1 MKLLRLA
8 IRNVLR
14 NVRRSLITI
23 IAVGVGMASLVFLW
37 GFIDGINEQMIDNS
51 TSFVS
56 GHLKIHRAG
65 YHAEKSLYRAMP
77 DDKGLRDKL
86 RSTPQVEAIAS
97 RVEDK
102 AMLSGASKTRG
113 VRVVGV
119 DPVNEKKVTTIYKT
133 IVQGRYLLTSD
144 DDGIL
149 IGDKMA
155 EVLNLGIGDEAVLVT
170 QAVDGSIGA
179 GRYRVVG
186 IFDTGIDVM
195 DSGYAFL
202 TLPAAQD
209 LYSLWGQATALV
221 ARLVDRQQSD
231 LVAKELKTMLGPDY
245 EVLGWRKLMP
255 SMVQMVSFHEA
266 VNIIV
271 IIIVFVV
278 VAVGIANTVLMSVLE
293 RTREFGVMMALG
305 TSRPQI
311 IGLVVLECII
321 LGLVGLVVGLG
332 AGVALNSGFASTG
345 IDLSSYTAAME
356 TMPGLS
362 AVVYP
367 VTHWQHVAQVGAIVF
382 AISILPAAYP
392 AWRAA
397 SVEPVTA
404 IRGLPKSHHESAL
417 PRASRTERTRAV
429 FMAIAVRGIARNHR
443 RAVLTASAT
452 AFGLAAF
459 IFLYAMTEGWYDQMV
474 ENSTRYFSAHVQ
486 LQHKGFRLDMEPGLH
501 INDYR
506 EQLKRIQAD
515 PLVRAATPRV
525 QARAMVSSPMASE
538 PLVLLG
544 VDPVQEQKVT
554 QLQKVIVSGSFLDD
568 ANANAIVLGKELAR
582 KLNVRVGE
590 KVVVTTQQQDR
601 SLGSA
606 AYRVQGIFETGNEFF
621 DQLLAMVPLS
631 PAQRLIGLDQAVS
644 SIAISLKDRRT
655 SLEYAATMNSSSP
668 SSLVTLPWET
678 LMPVVV
684 QMIEFTDV
692 FFYII
697 LAVVLFVIAM
707 GIMNTLL
714 MSVLERTR
722 EFGVMM
728 ALGTEPLQ
736 VLRIV
741 LYESLVLSAIGIVVG
756 TVLGIGVTTYFS
768 KEGMNLSMFAGVSST
783 IPGMVPVIKPLL
795 LVKNLWQPAIVLFL
809 TGVITSLYPA
819 RRASRLEPVKAI
831 HHV

>member
-1 MKLLRLA
+1 MKLLHLA
-8 IRNVLR
+8 LRNVFR
-14 NVRRSLITI
+14 NVRRSLITVT
-23 IAVGVGMASLVFLW
+23 AVSVGMASLVFLW
-37 GFIDGINEQMIDNS
+37 GFIDGINEQMIENS

-56 GHLKIHRAG
+56 GHLKVHHRG
-65 YHAEKSLYRAMP
+65 YHAEKALYRSMP
-77 DDKGLRDKL
+77 DDERRRAKL
-86 RSTPQVEAIAS
+86 LASPLVQAISS

-102 AMLSGASKTRG
+102 AMLSSASKTRG
-113 VRVVGV
+113 VMVVGV

-133 IVQGRYLLTSD
+133 VVRGSYLAPGG

-155 EVLNLGIGDEAVLVT
+155 SVLGLDVGDEAVLIT

-179 GRYRVVG
+179 GRYKVVG

-195 DSGYAFL
+195 DSGYAFI
-202 TLPAAQD
+202 TLAAAQD
-209 LYSLWGQATALV
+209 LYSLWGQATAWV
-221 ARLVDRQQSD
+221 ARLTDRQDSD
-231 LVAKELKTMLGPDY
+231 LVASTLESMLGPEY
-245 EVLGWRKLMP
+245 EVLGWRELMP

-278 VAVGIANTVLMSVLE
+278 VGVGIANTVLMSVLE

-311 IGLVVLECII
+311 IGLVILECVI
-321 LGLVGLVVGLG
+321 LGVVGLLVGLGL
-332 AGVALNSGFASTG
+332 GVALNTGFATNG
-345 IDLSSYTAAME
+345 IDLTPYTAAME

-362 AVVYP
+362 AIVYP
-367 VTHWQHVAQVGAIVF
+367 VTHWEHVVQVAAIIF
-382 AISILPAAYP
+382 IISIIPAAYP

-404 IRGLPKSHHESAL
+404 IRGLPKTTHHHAVEEVV
-417 PRASRTERTRAV
+417 ASERTRAV
-429 FMAIAVRGIARNHR
+429 FMAIAARGISRNRR

-486 LQHKGFRLDMEPGLH
+486 MQHKGFRLDMEPGLH
-501 INDYR
+501 IDDYQA
-506 EQLKRIQAD
+506 QLQRIRAD
-515 PLVRAATPRV
+515 PAVKAASPRV

-538 PLVLLG
+538 PLIVLG
-544 VDPVQEQKVT
+544 VDPQREQAVT
-554 QLQKVIVSGSFLDD
+554 QLQKVMIAGTYLDD
-568 ANANAIVLGKELAR
+568 ADANTIVLGRELAR

-601 SLGSA
+601 SLGSS

-621 DQLLAMVPLS
+621 DQLLGMVPLA
-631 PAQRLIGLDQAVS
+631 PAQRLVGLDDAVS
-644 SIAISLKDRRT
+644 SIAISLKNRRT
-655 SLEYAATMNSSSP
+655 SREFAAATNTASP
-668 SSLVTLPWET
+668 QSLVILPWET

-684 QMIEFTDV
+684 QMIEFTDI

-697 LAVVLFVIAM
+697 LLVVLFVIAM
-707 GIMNTLL
+707 GITNTLL

-736 VLRIV
+736 ILRIV
-741 LYESLVLSAIGIVVG
+741 LYESLVLSAIGIVAG
-756 TVLGIGVTTYFS
+756 TVLGIAVTTYFARD
-768 KEGMNLSMFAGVSST
+768 GMDLSVFAGVGST
-783 IPGMVPVIKPLL
+783 IPGMVPIIKPLL
-795 LVKNLWQPAIVLFL
+795 LFENLWQPAAVLFL
-809 TGVITSLYPA
+809 TGILTSLYPA
-819 RRASRLEPVKAI
+819 RRASRLDPVKAI
-831 HHV
+831 RHV

>member
-1 MKLLRLA
+1 MKLLHLA
-8 IRNVLR
+8 LLNVLR
-14 NVRRSLITI
+14 NVRRSLITVT
-23 IAVGVGMASLVFLW
+23 AVGVGMASLVFLW
-37 GFIDGINEQMIDNS
+37 GFIDGINEQMIENS

-56 GHLKIHRAG
+56 GHLKVHRSG
-65 YHAEKSLYRAMP
+65 YHAEKALYRSMA
-77 DDKGLRDKL
+77 DDGQRRALLLGSPLVR
-86 RSTPQVEAIAS
+86 AISS

-113 VRVVGV
+113 IRVVGV
-119 DPVNEKKVTTIYKT
+119 DPLNEKKVTTIYKT
-133 IVQGRYLLTSD
+133 IIRGSYLAPGG

-149 IGDKMA
+149 IGDKIA
-155 EVLNLGIGDEAVLVT
+155 SVLGLDVGDEAVLIT

-179 GRYRVVG
+179 GRYKVVG

-202 TLPAAQD
+202 TLAAAQD
-209 LYSLWGQATALV
+209 LYSLWGQATAWV
-221 ARLVDRQQSD
+221 VRLTDRQHSGEA
-231 LVAKELKTMLGPDY
+231 AKQLASLLGPEY
-245 EVLGWRKLMP
+245 EVLDWRKLMP

-278 VAVGIANTVLMSVLE
+278 VGVGIANTVLMSVLE

-311 IGLVVLECII
+311 MGLVVLECVI
-321 LGLVGLVVGLG
+321 LGLVGLVVGMG
-332 AGVALNSGFASTG
+332 IGVALNSGFAASG
-345 IDLSSYTAAME
+345 IDLTPYTAAME

-362 AVVYP
+362 AIIYP
-367 VTHWQHVAQVGAIVF
+367 VTRWEHVAQIAAIVF
-382 AISILPAAYP
+382 IISVIPAIYP

-397 SVEPVTA
+397 SVEPVSA
-404 IRGLPKSHHESAL
+404 IRGLPKSSHQH
-417 PRASRTERTRAV
+417 ASREVVASERTRAV
-429 FMAIAVRGIARNHR
+429 FVAIAARGISRNRR

-486 LQHKGFRLDMEPGLH
+486 VQHKGFRLDMEPGLH
-501 INDYR
+501 IDDYR
-506 EQLKRIQAD
+506 EQLEKIQTD
-515 PLVRAATPRV
+515 PAVMAASPRV
-525 QARAMVSSPMASE
+525 QTRAMVSSPTASE
-538 PLVLLG
+538 PLTLLG
-544 VDPVQEQKVT
+544 VDPKREQAVT
-554 QLQKVIVSGSFLDD
+554 QLQKVIVAGSYLDD
-568 ANANAIVLGKELAR
+568 PGANTIVLGRELAR

-590 KVVVTTQQQDR
+590 KVVITTQQQDR

-621 DQLLAMVPLS
+621 DQLLGMVPLA
-631 PAQRLIGLDQAVS
+631 PAQRLVGLDDAVS
-644 SIAISLKDRRT
+644 SIAISLKNRRT
-655 SLEYAATMNSSSP
+655 SLEYAAAMNASSP
-668 SSLVTLPWET
+668 PSQEVLPWET

-684 QMIEFTDV
+684 QMIEFTDI

-697 LAVVLFVIAM
+697 LLVVLFVIAM
-707 GIMNTLL
+707 GITNTLL

-736 VLRIV
+736 ILRIV

-756 TVLGIGVTTYFS
+756 TLLGIVLTMYFAS
-768 KEGMNLSMFAGVSST
+768 DGLDLSMFAGVGST
-783 IPGMVPVIKPLL
+783 IPGMVPIIKPLL
-795 LVKNLWQPAIVLFL
+795 LFENLWQPAVVLFF
-809 TGVITSLYPA
+809 TGVITSIYPA
-819 RRASRLEPVKAI
+819 RRASKLEPVKAI
-831 HHV
+831 RHV

>member
-1 MKLLRLA
+1 MKLLHLA
-8 IRNVLR
+8 LRNVLR
-14 NVRRSLITI
+14 NVRRSLITVL
-23 IAVGVGMASLVFLW
+23 AVSVGMAALVFLW
-37 GFIDGINEQMIDNS
+37 GFIDGINEQMISNS

-56 GHLKIHRAG
+56 GHLKVHRSG

-77 DDKGLRDKL
+77 DDKRLRDKL
-86 RSTPQVEAIAS
+86 QESPLVEAISS

-102 AMLSGASKTRG
+102 AMLSGADKTRG
-113 VRVVGV
+113 ILVVGV
-119 DPVNEKKVTTIYKT
+119 DPLNEKKVTTIYKT
-133 IVQGRYLLTSD
+133 IIRGKYLMPGD
-144 DDGIL
+144 DDGVL
-149 IGDKMA
+149 IGDKIA
-155 EVLNLGIGDEAVLVT
+155 SVLGLDVGDEAVLIT

-179 GRYRVVG
+179 GRYKVVG

-202 TLPAAQD
+202 TLSAAQD
-209 LYSLWGQATALV
+209 LYSLWGQATAWV
-221 ARLVDRQQSD
+221 ARLGERQHSQHAVS
-231 LVAKELKTMLGPDY
+231 VLKSALGPEF
-245 EVLGWRKLMP
+245 EVLGWRELMP

-278 VAVGIANTVLMSVLE
+278 VGVGIANTVLMSVLE

-311 IGLVVLECII
+311 INLVMLECMI
-321 LGLVGLVVGLG
+321 LGAVGLVTGLG
-332 AGVALNSGFASTG
+332 VGVALNFGFATNG
-345 IDLSSYTAAME
+345 IDLTPYTAAME
-356 TMPGLS
+356 SMPGLS
-362 AVVYP
+362 AIIYP
-367 VTHWQHVAQVGAIVF
+367 VTRWEHVTQVAVIVF
-382 AISILPAAYP
+382 LISIIPAVYP

-404 IRGLPKSHHESAL
+404 IRGLPKSSHEQATPASA
-417 PRASRTERTRAV
+417 ASERTRAV
-429 FMAIAVRGIARNHR
+429 FMAIAVRGISRNRR

-459 IFLYAMTEGWYDQMV
+459 IFLYSLTEGWYDQMV

-486 LQHKGFRLDMEPGLH
+486 LQHKGFRLDMDPGLH

-506 EQLKRIQAD
+506 TQLNNLKAN
-515 PLVRAATPRV
+515 PAVRAASPRV
-525 QARAMVSSPMASE
+525 QVRAMVSSPVASE
-538 PLVLLG
+538 PLILLG
-544 VDPVQEQKVT
+544 VDPEQEQEVT
-554 QLQKVIVSGSFLDD
+554 QLQKVLVAGNYLDD
-568 ANANAIVLGKELAR
+568 LNANSIVLGKELAR
-582 KLNVRVGE
+582 KLNVRIGE

-621 DQLLAMVPLS
+621 DQLLGLVPLE
-631 PAQRLIGLDQAVS
+631 PVQRLVGLDSAVS
-644 SIAISLKDRRT
+644 AIAISLKNRRV
-655 SLEYAATMNSSSP
+655 SPEVAEVMNETVP
-668 SSLVTLPWET
+668 PSLVALPWET

-684 QMIEFTDV
+684 QMIEFTNV

-697 LAVVLFVIAM
+697 LLVVLFVIAM
-707 GIMNTLL
+707 GITNTLL

-722 EFGVMM
+722 EFGAMM

-741 LYESLVLSAIGIVVG
+741 LYESLVLSAIGIIAG
-756 TVLGIGVTTYFS
+756 TALGIAATLYYASDGLD
-768 KEGMNLSMFAGVSST
+768 LSMFAGVSST

-795 LVKNLWQPAIVLFL
+795 LFENLWQPAIVLFL
-809 TGVITSLYPA
+809 TGVITSIYPA
-819 RRASRLEPVKAI
+819 QRASHLDPVKAI
-831 HHV
+831 RHV

>member
-1 MKLLRLA
+1 MKLFHLA
-8 IRNVLR
+8 LR
-14 NVRRSLITI
+14 NVFRNMRRSLITI
-23 IAVGVGMASLVFLW
+23 VAVGVGMASLVFLW

-77 DDKGLRDKL
+77 DDQTLRDRL
-86 RSTPQVEAIAS
+86 QATPFVEAIS
-97 RVEDK
+97 PRVEDK
-102 AMLSGASKTRG
+102 AMLSGPGKSRG
-113 VRVVGV
+113 VLVVGV
-119 DPVNEKKVTTIYKT
+119 DPVTEKKVTTIYKT
-133 IVQGRYLLTSD
+133 IVRGRYLLPTD
-144 DDGIL
+144 EDGIL
-149 IGDKMA
+149 LGDKMA
-155 EVLNLGIGDEAVLVT
+155 EVLKLDVGDEAVLIT

-179 GRYRVVG
+179 GRYKVVG
-186 IFDTGIDVM
+186 IFDTGIDVL
-195 DSGYAFL
+195 DSSYAFL

-209 LYSLWGQATALV
+209 LYSLWGQATAWV
-221 ARLVDRQQSD
+221 ARLADRQQSD
-231 LVAKELKTMLGPDY
+231 MAVKALKSMLGPGY

-266 VNIIV
+266 TSTIV
-271 IIIVFVV
+271 IIIVFGV
-278 VAVGIANTVLMSVLE
+278 VAVGIANTILMSVLE

-311 IGLVVLECII
+311 IGLVILECVI
-321 LGLVGLVVGLG
+321 LGLVGLVVGLVLG
-332 AGVALNSGFASTG
+332 IAINTSLSTTG
-345 IDLSSYTAAME
+345 IDLGSYTAAME

-362 AVVYP
+362 AIVYP
-367 VTHWQHVAQVGAIVF
+367 VTHWVHVAQVAIIVF
-382 AISILPAAYP
+382 AISIIPAVYP

-404 IRGLPKSHHESAL
+404 IRGLPRSRHDSAVS
-417 PRASRTERTRAV
+417 RAPDTERTRAV
-429 FMAIAVRGIARNHR
+429 FMAIAVRGIARNGR

-452 AFGLAAF
+452 AIGLAAF
-459 IFLYAMTEGWYDQMV
+459 VFLYALTEGWYDQMV
-474 ENSTRYFSAHVQ
+474 ENSTRYFSAHAQ
-486 LQHKGFRLDMEPGLH
+486 LQHEGFRLDMEPSLH
-501 INDYR
+501 INDYQ
-506 EQLKRIQAD
+506 EYLKKIQAD
-515 PLVRAATPRV
+515 PLVRAASPRV
-525 QARAMVSSPMASE
+525 QARAMASSPMASE

-544 VDPVQEQKVT
+544 VDPLREQGVT
-554 QLQKVIVSGSFLDD
+554 QLQKVIISGSYLDNEG
-568 ANANAIVLGKELAR
+568 ANTIVLGKELAR

-621 DQLLAMVPLS
+621 DQLLALVPLE
-631 PAQRLIGLDQAVS
+631 PAQRLVGLNHAVS
-644 SIAISLKDRRT
+644 SIAISLKDRRN
-655 SLEYAATMNSSSP
+655 SLAFAASMNSNSP
-668 SSLVTLPWET
+668 PSVVMLPWET

-684 QMIEFTDV
+684 QMIDLTNV

-741 LYESLVLSAIGIVVG
+741 LYESLVLSAIGIVAG
-756 TVLGIGVTTYFS
+756 ILLGVGVTFYFS
-768 KEGMNLSMFAGVSST
+768 KEGLDLSMFSGLGST
-783 IPGMVPVIKPLL
+783 IPGMVPTIKPLL
-795 LVKNLWQPAIVLFL
+795 LAKNLWQPAIVLFL

-819 RRASRLEPVKAI
+819 RRASRLEPVQAI